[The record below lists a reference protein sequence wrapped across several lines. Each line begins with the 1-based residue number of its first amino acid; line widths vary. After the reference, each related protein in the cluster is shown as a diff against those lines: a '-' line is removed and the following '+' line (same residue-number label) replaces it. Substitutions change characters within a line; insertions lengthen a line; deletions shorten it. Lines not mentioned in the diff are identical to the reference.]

1 MASKNLS
8 IIIGFLGKD
17 PDVKTIAWGNVHASL
32 SVAVS
37 EKYKN
42 KEGKYVENTEWI
54 NVSVWGQSASY
65 IEKYAKKGDQVF
77 VEGSIKTRSWEDK
90 DGNKKYL
97 TEVVAKEVQLLGKKS
112 TKDESDD
119 LPQPF

>member
-17 PDVKTIAWGNVHASL
+17 PDVKTIQGGTIHASL

-77 VEGSIKTRSWEDK
+77 VEGSIKTRSWDDK

-119 LPQPF
+119 LPMP